1 MSDRDH
7 DFVAGA
13 PTEALVE
20 GGADEELEEEG
31 GDVSDEG
38 GDEDFE

>member
-1 MSDRDH
+1 MSARDC
-7 DFVAGA
+7 DFVAAA
-13 PTEALVE
+13 PEDLFEA
-20 GGADEELEEEG
+20 GADGELEEEG